1 MKVIRD
7 PVHKTIRVDGLC
19 LRLIDT
25 PEMQRLR
32 RIKQL
37 GFSYLVYPGA
47 NHTRF
52 EHSLGVMHLA
62 DIFSANLDEK
72 ERDELMASALLH
84 DIGHG
89 PYSHDSE
96 EIIKRYTRKDHE
108 DVGEIIDKEPIGS
121 ILEDFNLKKSEI
133 LRTVMGESSL
143 GKIISGEIDLDKMDY
158 LVRDSYYTGVSYGII
173 DLDRLVQE
181 MNFYQ
186 KKLVIGEG
194 GLQAA
199 ESLCVSRFLMS
210 PTVYYHHVSRIAE
223 SMFNKALLCM
233 IEEKDL
239 DPYTLRRMDDYEI
252 HYRMRRANEY
262 PHEIIKRLEERDLFK
277 RAIYVGMN
285 SIDEKKIDEYRRRDE
300 RYERELA
307 EAVGI
312 DEKYVIIDVPKYPK
326 TQMGVPVL
334 INDDIKMLDD
344 VSPLVAILEKAEVSN
359 WKMGVYTPKEYREK
373 VKKSAEEIFE
383 VKKEPKQI
391 SLDLN

>member
-7 PVHKTIRVDGLC
+7 PVHKTIRLNDLC

-62 DIFSANLDEK
+62 DIFSANLE
-72 ERDELMASALLH
+72 EEGRDELMASALLH
-84 DIGHG
+84 DVGHG

-108 DVGEIIDKEPIGS
+108 DVGEIIDKESIGS
-121 ILEDFNLKKSEI
+121 ILGDFNLKKSEI
-133 LRTVMGESSL
+133 LRTMGGESYL
-143 GKIISGEIDLDKMDY
+143 GQLLNREIDIDKMDY
-158 LVRDSYYTGVSYGII
+158 LVRDSYYTGVAYGII
-173 DLDRLVQE
+173 DLHRLVQE
-181 MNFYQ
+181 MELYR
-186 KKLVIGEG
+186 KRLVIREG

-223 SMFNKALLCM
+223 SMFKKALLCM

-252 HYRMRRANEY
+252 HYRLKRTEGY
-262 PHEIIKRLEERDLFK
+262 PHEMIERLEERNLFK
-277 RAIYVGMN
+277 RGIYVGMN
-285 SIDEKKIDEYRRRDE
+285 SIDEKKIDEYRKGCG
-300 RYERELA
+300 RYEREIA
-307 EAVGI
+307 EDVGV
-312 DEKYVIIDVPKYPK
+312 DEKYVIVDIPKYPK

-334 INDDIKMLDD
+334 IKDNIKRLDDI
-344 VSPLVAILEKAEVSN
+344 SPLVAILEKAEVSN

-391 SLDLN
+391 FLDLD